1 MQGPWA
7 SLGGYSPSGGM
18 SNQMMGWRPPQQQYG
33 GYGQMQP
40 QAMQG
45 GWPMMGGYATNSG
58 LGGILSGAFGGYGM
72 GRQMMPMQP
81 QQSMWGGMGAQDM
94 TRTATMASPFAT
106 TPSFPGTSAVTR
118 AMPWTP
124 PPAQPVASAPAPAPT
139 PAPRQAPKP
148 IAAPTRSTI
157 PQFALADDPALS
169 MRRFMAANR
178 G

>member
-18 SNQMMGWRPPQQQYG
+18 SNQMMGWRPPTQQYG

-45 GWPMMGGYATNSG
+45 GWPMMGGYGG

-81 QQSMWGGMGAQDM
+81 QQGMWGGYGGMGAQDM
-94 TRTATMASPFAT
+94 ARTATMASPFAT